1 MSEQSLNRRREDLIK
16 RIREIDDED
25 LLISLEDKIYDYQEG
40 NSAMSIPDILR
51 EPDTVEGLRSLI
63 DQVLEEDRKGGMQD
77 TEEMFAELDTEF
89 GLV

>member
-1 MSEQSLNRRREDLIK
+1 
-16 RIREIDDED
+16 
-25 LLISLEDKIYDYQEG
+25 
-40 NSAMSIPDILR
+40 MSIPDILR

-77 TEEMFAELDTEF
+77 TEEMFAELDKEF